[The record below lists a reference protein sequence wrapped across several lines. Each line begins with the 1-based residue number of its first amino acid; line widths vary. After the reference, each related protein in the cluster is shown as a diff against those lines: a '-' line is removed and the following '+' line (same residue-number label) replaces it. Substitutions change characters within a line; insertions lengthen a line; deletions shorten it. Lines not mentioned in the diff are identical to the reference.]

1 MRAKESIET
10 TVYATFR
17 GADFSTDPSLV
28 ERYRS
33 PLCTNIIADA
43 GGMPEKRRGWRTI
56 HQLNGKI
63 HGLFYGVFSREWK
76 TLVHAG
82 TTLYEWNDGKEPVA
96 LLEGLPEHR
105 SRGVNMGGKL
115 WIVTG
120 AGFLVYD
127 GETAQRVRESE
138 AYIPT
143 TVITRL
149 PTGGGDSYEDVN
161 MMTPYRKNAFQTD
174 GEAKEFLLDST
185 VDAEGTVRVWV
196 WDEELATGEFTVDRE
211 NGKVTLTEAPTKPA
225 AGQADGLVI
234 QFPHTVEGYTDRID
248 KCTIITTYGV
258 GTDDRIVVSGN
269 PDMPSVDWISG
280 LNDPSYIPDLSYSNV
295 GTEGVSIMGYCRVG
309 SYLGIVKEDN
319 GQDTTIYLRAAEVNE
334 AGEAIFTLR
343 QAMAGVGAV
352 SKGSFVTLLDDPLF
366 LTRTGIY
373 ALSVTNVSGERVTQ
387 NRSFYVNPKLTA
399 EERMSEAEAVE
410 WNGQYLLSFPNGHVY
425 VMDGRQKKSYRSAA
439 LGDYV
444 YECYYWENIPAVCWL
459 PIKSG
464 DVEMLYFGTEDGR
477 ICKIN
482 SDIDTMERFSDDG
495 APIDTVWATKYDDD
509 GSPSRLKTI
518 QKRGCCVTIK
528 PYSRS
533 SATVYFRSDKT
544 GGAEMR
550 VSQSTMDI
558 FDWADIDF
566 ERFTFNTDDS
576 PDEVFFNRK
585 LKNYKRLQIIIRNNE
600 VNEGFGVF
608 QITKH
613 FVVGNFAKNNRGV
626 NRRDDVATED
636 EVQAAVLAAFDE
648 AFGDEK
654 KTE

>member
-1 MRAKESIET
+1 MRAKASIAT

-127 GETAQRVRESE
+127 GETAKWVRESE

-196 WDEELATGEFTVDRE
+196 WDEELAAGEFTVDRE

-269 PDMPSVDWISG
+269 PEMPSVDWISG

-544 GGAEMR
+544 GGTEMR